1 LTVTR
6 IDRRAHRRDPLPGL
20 HHHRQNQ
27 PPHVVPPLG
36 VFRRLQRAIVVNLG
50 IEIRHRHPQGRSLNE
65 RTPGIGFAADHKG
78 RKAALGIGRIVVM
91 LRELRC
97 FHHRPAR
104 VSGRSPAEAINRVRR
119 LRLPSRR
126 FLSRKLDL
134 NADFLKRF
142 HRAAVEGG
150 RCGATT
156 VKAYLRHPVIG
167 RRDVAHRRPEDA
179 AAGIARADHDDIQWC
194 ARPVVFG
201 DPFHQ
206 LPTRQPMHFADHI
219 ERRGQRI
226 GVHPDL
232 RQQPH
237 AAFRHG
243 GLYRV
248 LDFLRPNPII
258 GASQFV
264 ERFRLHES
272 SHFQKRQFSF
282 LAKSL
287 EHHSLDPLIVGGI
300 DGFGGSVPLD
310 QPECPHQRSHVAAR
324 CRARR
329 QSHRC
334 DKRKRH

>member
-1 LTVTR
+1 
-6 IDRRAHRRDPLPGL
+6 
-20 HHHRQNQ
+20 
-27 PPHVVPPLG
+27 
-36 VFRRLQRAIVVNLG
+36 
-50 IEIRHRHPQGRSLNE
+50 
-65 RTPGIGFAADHKG
+65 
-78 RKAALGIGRIVVM
+78 M

-119 LRLPSRR
+119 LRLPSHR

-134 NADFLKRF
+134 NADFLQRF
-142 HRAAVEGG
+142 HGAAVEGG